1 MAKDAKKKEKKAEA
15 AEQKEADKRAKS
27 MVVIK
32 RIERNKRKF
41 VTSVSGLEAFN
52 LELKKVPNQL
62 PVHPC
67 CCNALPVASTHTPSV
82 DTCADTPSD
91 CTGRQGTWQEIC
103 DGSLGDEDTRWWRGN
118 CRPRRLER
126 RD

>member
-1 MAKDAKKKEKKAEA
+1 MHGPHQAEALEAATSTLSLEAQERVAKDAKKKEKKAEA

-52 LELKKVPNQL
+52 LELKKVSNHL
-62 PVHPC
+62 SVHPC
-67 CCNALPVASTHTPSV
+67 RFLP
-82 DTCADTPSD
+82 
-91 CTGRQGTWQEIC
+91 
-103 DGSLGDEDTRWWRGN
+103 L
-118 CRPRRLER
+118 L
-126 RD
+126 